1 MEERGQ
7 ETIKEQDWRRG
18 EKKKMEEHNE
28 GRTENMRKSNL
39 QRVEDQSV
47 SEMDSEAES
56 KVWENGEKTQLIRR
70 DFCPN
75 IFWLLIYE

>member
-1 MEERGQ
+1 
-7 ETIKEQDWRRG
+7 
-18 EKKKMEEHNE
+18 MEEHNE

-56 KVWENGEKTQLIRR
+56 KVWENGEKNTAHTAGFLS
-70 DFCPN
+70 
-75 IFWLLIYE
+75 

>member
-18 EKKKMEEHNE
+18 KKKKMEEHNE

-39 QRVEDQSV
+39 QSVEDQSV

-56 KVWENGEKTQLIRR
+56 KVWGNGEKKHSSYSG
-70 DFCPN
+70 
-75 IFWLLIYE
+75 IFVLTFSDY

>member
-18 EKKKMEEHNE
+18 KKKKMEEHNE

-47 SEMDSEAES
+47 SEMDSEAEI
-56 KVWENGEKTQLIRR
+56 KVWENGEKNTAHTAGFLS
-70 DFCPN
+70 
-75 IFWLLIYE
+75 